1 MIYTVREATKLFKK
15 LCLYEMTSNDRFPLF
30 VHIYTRPAI
39 NGSNICTA
47 ILHHFYEFLFLFL
60 QEKLDLLVLLL
71 FLS

>member
-1 MIYTVREATKLFKK
+1 MI
-15 LCLYEMTSNDRFPLF
+15 SNDRFPLF

-60 QEKLDLLVLLL
+60 QEKLDLLVLSL